1 MGQIEQLFVTGAT
14 TVPSDARRNP
24 KGSTNLDMEGLTMNS
39 DRGPRQ
45 RTASSRTFGFA
56 ADAVRDISSA
66 LTALLADM
74 FALYMKTKN
83 FHWHMTGPHFRDYHT
98 LLDDQ
103 SDQILAAT
111 DLIAERVRK
120 VGGVTLRSVA
130 HIARLQRVIDNDSG
144 YATPHDM
151 LAELR
156 EDNSQLA
163 ARLRLAHSL
172 CDDHGDVATA
182 SLIENWID
190 QAEGRAWFLFEIT
203 HNGEPD

>member
-1 MGQIEQLFVTGAT
+1 MGQIERLSETGAT
-14 TVPSDARRNP
+14 SMP
-24 KGSTNLDMEGLTMNS
+24 
-39 DRGPRQ
+39 
-45 RTASSRTFGFA
+45 
-56 ADAVRDISSA
+56 ADAVRNISSA

-103 SDQILAAT
+103 SDQILATT

-120 VGGVTLRSVA
+120 VGGTTLRSVA
-130 HIARLQRVIDNDSG
+130 HIARLQRVVDNDSG
-144 YATPHDM
+144 YVTTHDM

-163 ARLRLAHSL
+163 ARLRLAHGL
-172 CDDHGDVATA
+172 CGDHGDVATA

-190 QAEGRAWFLFEIT
+190 QAEGRAWFLFETT

>member
-1 MGQIEQLFVTGAT
+1 MGQIERLSETGAT
-14 TVPSDARRNP
+14 TVPSGARRNP
-24 KGSTNLDMEGLTMNS
+24 QGSTNLDMEGFTMSS
-39 DRGPRQ
+39 DRGSRQ
-45 RTASSRTFGFA
+45 GTASGGTIGFTA
-56 ADAVRDISSA
+56 EAVRDISSA

-74 FALYMKTKN
+74 FALYMKTTN
-83 FHWHMTGPHFRDYHT
+83 FHWHMTGPHFRDYHR

-103 SDQILAAT
+103 SEQILAAT

-120 VGGVTLRSVA
+120 VGGTTLRSVA
-130 HIARLQRVIDNDSG
+130 HIARMQRVIDNDSG
-144 YATPHDM
+144 YVTTHDM

-163 ARLRLAHSL
+163 AQLRLAHGL
-172 CDDHGDVATA
+172 CGEHGDVATA

-203 HNGEPD
+203 HNGEPH

>member
-1 MGQIEQLFVTGAT
+1 MGQIERLSETGAT
-14 TVPSDARRNP
+14 SVPSGARRNP
-24 KGSTNLDMEGLTMNS
+24 KGSANVDMEGLTMSS

-45 RTASSRTFGFA
+45 RTASSSTFGLA

-120 VGGVTLRSVA
+120 VGGTTLRSVA

-144 YATPHDM
+144 YVTTHDM
-151 LAELR
+151 LVELR

-163 ARLRLAHSL
+163 ARLRLAHGL